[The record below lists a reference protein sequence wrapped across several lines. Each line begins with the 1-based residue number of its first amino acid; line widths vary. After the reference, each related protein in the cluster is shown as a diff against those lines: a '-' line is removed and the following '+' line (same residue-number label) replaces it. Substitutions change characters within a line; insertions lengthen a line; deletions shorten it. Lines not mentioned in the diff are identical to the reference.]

1 MNRMMNDK
9 DLARV
14 VLEGF
19 LDEIPV
25 ESLNRP
31 GGGFRFND
39 SRFTIQRF
47 NDSRFTIQRFT
58 IQRFTI
64 QRFTIQ
70 RFTIQ
75 RFTIQRFNDS
85 TIRM

>member
-47 NDSRFTIQRFT
+47 NDS
-58 IQRFTI
+58 
-64 QRFTIQ
+64 
-70 RFTIQ
+70 
-75 RFTIQRFNDS
+75 